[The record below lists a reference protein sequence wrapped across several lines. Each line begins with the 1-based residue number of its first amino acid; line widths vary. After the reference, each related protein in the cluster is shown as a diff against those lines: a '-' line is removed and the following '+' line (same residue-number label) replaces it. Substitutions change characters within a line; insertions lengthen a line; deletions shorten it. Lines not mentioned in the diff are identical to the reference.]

1 MQGGS
6 GVPQQC
12 SRNDGTSDKCYPG
25 IFTQVITDEGQ
36 EQQGNPQQGPDKCY
50 HHARPADEN
59 TRGGAPG
66 DLGGAT
72 FFTINCAGVDFRSAE
87 WTLHNF
93 FLKSKK
99 ANTS

>member
-36 EQQGNPQQGPDKCY
+36 EQQGNPQHDPYERY
-50 HHARPADEN
+50 HHARPTGEN
-59 TRGGAPG
+59 TYGGAPG
-66 DLGGAT
+66 YLEGAA
-72 FFTINCAGVDFRSAE
+72 FFTSDCIGFEFRSAE
-87 WTLHNF
+87 GTLHRL

-99 ANTS
+99 TNTS